1 MDAGQIFGRSLGFP
15 PRVSAD
21 GHMVWSEGDANVRE
35 SILLILMTEPNERL
49 RLPQFGAGLGAFLFE
64 PNTSSTRELIRTRI
78 QDAIA
83 AWEPRVR
90 VEAVNVKAHPSDP
103 YIAVA
108 VIQYRLVATQTRER
122 VSVNVQL
129 QG

>member
-1 MDAGQIFGRSLGFP
+1 MDAGQIFGRSMGFP

-21 GHMVWSEGDANVRE
+21 GHMVWSEGDTNVRE
-35 SILLILMTEPNERL
+35 SILLVLMTEPTERT
-49 RLPQFGAGLGAFLFE
+49 RLPQFGAGLGKFLFE
-64 PNTSSTRELIRTRI
+64 PNTVSTRELIKARI
-78 QDAIA
+78 QDSIA

-90 VEAVNVKAHPSDP
+90 VEAVHVDAHPSDP

-108 VIQYRLVATQTRER
+108 VIEYRLVATQARER

>member
-1 MDAGQIFGRSLGFP
+1 M
-15 PRVSAD
+15 
-21 GHMVWSEGDANVRE
+21 WSEGDANVRE
-35 SILLILMTEPNERL
+35 SIELILTTEPTERI
-49 RLPQFGAGLGAFLFE
+49 RMPEFGAGLGKFLFE
-64 PNTSSTRELIRTRI
+64 PNTVSTRELIKSRI
-78 QDAIA
+78 ESAIT

-90 VEAVNVKAHPSDP
+90 IESVNVDAHPSDP

-108 VIQYRLVATQTRER
+108 VIQYRLVATQARER